1 MYFRHSGNQAGGNN
15 NKLRAPAT
23 GGFLTR
29 MNQGAAIDDVHI
41 VSPSDGTDITALA
54 YPSYIAASAG
64 ALLMLTVAIT

>member
-1 MYFRHSGNQAGGNN
+1 
-15 NKLRAPAT
+15 
-23 GGFLTR
+23 